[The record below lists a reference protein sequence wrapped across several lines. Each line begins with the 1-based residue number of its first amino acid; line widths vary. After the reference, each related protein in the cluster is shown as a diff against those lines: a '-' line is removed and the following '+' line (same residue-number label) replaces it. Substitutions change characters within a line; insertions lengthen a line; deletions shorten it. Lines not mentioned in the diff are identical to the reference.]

1 MTLFGVALG
10 PKQNRFVAE
19 YLKDLNATAAAIR
32 AGYAETSA
40 ASQGSALLRNRK
52 VKKELEEALAR
63 RSERTEVK
71 ADDVL
76 RELIRAFSFDIGKA
90 YDEQGRLKALHE
102 MDEDT
107 RRAIVGIEVDE
118 LWDGPPGEKC
128 QVGQVKKVKFVDKV
142 RTLELAMRHLGL
154 FKDKVQL
161 EAGPTLEQLLRAAAA
176 PEKE

>member
-1 MTLFGVALG
+1 MKLG

-40 ASQGSALLRNRK
+40 ESQGSRLLRNAK
-52 VKKELEEALAR
+52 VKKAVAEAMER
-63 RSERTEVK
+63 RSERVEVK

-76 RELIRAFSFDIGKA
+76 RELIRIFSVDIGKA
-90 YDEQGRLKALHE
+90 YDKEGRLLPLHE
-102 MDEDT
+102 MPEDI
-107 RRAIVGIEVDE
+107 RRAIAGIETDE
-118 LWDGPPGEKC
+118 LYAGGGESR
-128 QVGQVKKVKFVDKV
+128 VEIGQTRKVKFLDK
-142 RTLELAMRHLGL
+142 TKAIELAMRHLGL

-176 PEKE
+176 PDKE